1 MSKKAK
7 GYERTDRVSQKLQEI
22 LARLLLTEVR
32 DPRVQGLEIT
42 DAEVSPDLHQAQIYW
57 VRIQESTDA
66 ELKRAAEG
74 LEQAKGYL
82 KRELG
87 KRLDTKYT
95 PDLDFRYDETLE
107 RARRIENLLEDV
119 DAGEADEES
128 DGSDE
133 EA

>member
-42 DAEVSPDLHQAQIYW
+42 DAEVSPDLHQAQVYW
-57 VRIQESTDA
+57 VRIQESTEAD
-66 ELKRAAEG
+66 LKRAGEG

-119 DAGEADEES
+119 DGGEQTDGPEES
-128 DGSDE
+128 EGE
-133 EA
+133 E